1 MSESMR
7 SQHRLIGV
15 LAVAVVVIG
24 LVLALWSAASGP
36 SLDWSANSG
45 DNGAPAAEPA
55 QETSEPDEC
64 VGDECAPKPREPSNV
79 VGVVIMVLLVLL
91 GVVLLAAVVALLRT
105 KGIGLFARRRGPYGQ
120 PGEPLPDV
128 AARVRADAEAQYEA
142 LRTGS
147 PRNAIVACWVRLED
161 AVTSAGM
168 TVRGAETSAELTG
181 RVLAKYGVDDAA
193 ITRLA
198 ALYRE
203 ARFSRHELTE
213 QLRAEAIGTLERIHA
228 SLEARPTTRSEV
240 AG

>member
-1 MSESMR
+1 MR

-15 LAVAVVVIG
+15 LAVAVVAIG

-36 SLDWSANSG
+36 SLDWSPSSG
-45 DNGAPAAEPA
+45 DSGAPAAEPA
-55 QETSEPDEC
+55 QETSEPDQC
-64 VGDECAPKPREPSNV
+64 VGDECAPKPREPSNA

-91 GVVLLAAVVALLRT
+91 GVVLLAAVVALLRI
-105 KGIGLFARRRGPYGQ
+105 KGIGLFARRRGPFGQ

-213 QLRAEAIGTLERIHA
+213 QMRAEAIGTLERIHA
-228 SLEARPTTRSEV
+228 SLESRPTTRSEA